1 MLLFQ
6 RIQVQFPASTLSSS
20 QMLVTSAAGAVIW
33 STWANFHTNNET
45 SPGKQAGAGEST
57 KRWASVATRSDAP
70 FGKLLSM
77 CFCFGFCG
85 RGFLVM
91 QTDLEFS
98 DLHVHI
104 MTAWPK
110 NG

>member
-1 MLLFQ
+1 
-6 RIQVQFPASTLSSS
+6 
-20 QMLVTSAAGAVIW
+20 MLVTSAAGAVIW

-45 SPGKQAGAGEST
+45 SPGKQAVLVST
-57 KRWASVATRSDAP
+57 KRWASVTTRSDAP

-77 CFCFGFCG
+77 CCFCFGFCG

-104 MTAWPK
+104 MTALPE
-110 NG
+110 NR